1 MQAYYMDQIYVTLVA
16 SCRFVLL
23 RDSDT
28 FLSFLLWCPITG
40 RTLGEIG
47 IIQQTCIYLWWG
59 ARIKCHPLLSL
70 PWIIWI
76 FWLTS
81 LRYLLLKENFDM
93 LRALVQTR
101 VLVVHIDIQTIFL
114 IFPPSYALMHVL
126 ILISSY
132 FGNFLEFLLSL
143 RSSTKSCWKCFV

>member
-1 MQAYYMDQIYVTLVA
+1 MPSTAVFTMDYLN
-16 SCRFVLL
+16 LL
-23 RDSDT
+23 T
-28 FLSFLLWCPITG
+28 YKFEISFIEG
-40 RTLGEIG
+40 
-47 IIQQTCIYLWWG
+47 
-59 ARIKCHPLLSL
+59 
-70 PWIIWI
+70 
-76 FWLTS
+76 
-81 LRYLLLKENFDM
+81 NFDM